1 MPATHP
7 GLFKDLNKRVSDLL
21 SKEFPT
27 DNKFEWKGTT
37 ANGVTLEANQVWKA
51 DGSII
56 STLTPKYKWAKY
68 GTEFVGEVNT
78 KRELKAEVTTD
89 DQITDGLRTV
99 VTATSKA
106 SESAVTVGT
115 EFKHEYA
122 TVTASADYGRA
133 SGSTLKATAVV
144 GQKGFVLGGSVEY
157 LLAASGPNDLKE
169 VQAVFG
175 YRRPDYDVS
184 LFARLKSEADTDKN
198 EVGFNFFHAVRK
210 DLNVGTDL
218 VVDTTSSDVKPKL
231 SFATQYIFNADT
243 SLKVKFDTAGQ
254 LFYGVTQKFNDN
266 AKFTLGGRIDTN
278 NLSAPKSASAVSFT
292 LNLSA

>member
-27 DNKFEWKGTT
+27 ENKVEWKGTT
-37 ANGVTLEANQVWKA
+37 TNGVTLETNSVWKA
-51 DGSII
+51 DGSILA
-56 STLTPKYKWAKY
+56 TLTPKYKWSKY
-68 GTEFVGEVNT
+68 GTEFIGEVNT

-89 DQITDGLRTV
+89 DQITDGLKTI

-106 SESAVTVGT
+106 SESAVTLGV
-115 EFKHEYA
+115 EYKHEYA
-122 TVTASADYGRA
+122 TVNASADYGRA
-133 SGSTLKATAVV
+133 IGSTIKGAAVF

-157 LLAASGPNDLKE
+157 LLASAGPNDLKE
-169 VQAVFG
+169 VNVAFG
-175 YRRPDYDVS
+175 YRVPDYDVAV
-184 LFARLKSEADTDKN
+184 FGRLKSEADTDKN

-210 DLNVGTDL
+210 NLSVGTEL

-231 SFATQYIFNADT
+231 SFGTQYVFNADT
-243 SLKVKFDTAGQ
+243 NLKVKFDTAGQ

-278 NLSAPKSASAVSFT
+278 NVSAPKSASSVAFS
-292 LNLSA
+292 LNLTA

>member
-1 MPATHP
+1 MPVAHP

-21 SKEFPT
+21 TKEFPSE
-27 DNKFEWKGTT
+27 NKFEWKGTT
-37 ANGVTLEANQVWKA
+37 ANGVTLEVTNVWKA
-51 DGSII
+51 DGSVLA
-56 STLTPKYKWAKY
+56 TLTPKYKWAKY

-78 KRELKAEVTTD
+78 KREVKAEVTTD

-115 EFKHEYA
+115 EYKHEFA

-133 SGSTLKATAVV
+133 NGSTVKATAVV

-157 LLAASGPNDLKE
+157 LLAAAGPNDLKE

-175 YRRPDYDVS
+175 YRAPDYDVS
-184 LFARLKSEADTDKN
+184 LFARLKSEADTDRN

-210 DLNVGTDL
+210 NLSVGTDL
-218 VVDTTSSDVKPKL
+218 VIDTTSSDVKPKL
-231 SFATQYIFNADT
+231 AFGTQYSFQPET
-243 SLKVKFDTAGQ
+243 TLKVKFDTTGA

-266 AKFTLGGRIDTN
+266 AKFTLGGRLDTN
-278 NLSAPKSASAVSFT
+278 NLSAPKSASSVAFT
-292 LNLSA
+292 LNLTA